1 MKNLNNREYNI
12 VEQELHSLFKKINTK
27 LNLSDSFIYPS
38 QLIYFRKEIEQYINQ
53 NR

>member
-12 VEQELHSLFKKINTK
+12 VDKEIHNFFKQINTK
-27 LNLSDSFIYPS
+27 LNLSDSFMYPS
-38 QLIYFRKEIEQYINQ
+38 QLINFREGIEQYINQ